1 MYDNVSRSGYYL
13 FLIMIRIESITLIE
27 INFFSK
33 RRTSHFEMRIISKCC
48 SIIL

>member
-27 INFFSK
+27 INFFFQKTNES
-33 RRTSHFEMRIISKCC
+33 F
-48 SIIL
+48 